1 MSLLEFIKQASLV
14 GKMSCTTKKMF
25 GEMMHDPNL
34 SDEEKRRIANEVF
47 MAGGYD
53 GLND

>member
-1 MSLLEFIKQASLV
+1 MSLMEYIKYMSSVNNLSCSTKSEF
-14 GKMSCTTKKMF
+14 GR
-25 GEMMHDPNL
+25 MMHDPNL
-34 SDEEKRRIANEVF
+34 SDEEKQRIANEVF

>member
-1 MSLLEFIKQASLV
+1 MSLMEYIKY
-14 GKMSCTTKKMF
+14 MSRANKLSCSTKKQF
-25 GEMMHDPNL
+25 GKMMHDLNL
-34 SDEEKRRIANEVF
+34 SDEDKKKIAEEVF

>member
-1 MSLLEFIKQASLV
+1 MSLMEYIKY
-14 GKMSCTTKKMF
+14 MSNVNNLSCSTKKQF
-25 GEMMHDPNL
+25 GKMMHDPNL
-34 SDEEKRRIANEVF
+34 SEEEKKNIAEGVF

>member
-1 MSLLEFIKQASLV
+1 MSLLEFIKHANLIS
-14 GKMSCTTKKMF
+14 KMSCTTKEMF
-25 GEMMHDPNL
+25 GKMMHDLNL
-34 SDEEKRRIANEVF
+34 SNEEKRRIANEVF

>member
-1 MSLLEFIKQASLV
+1 MSLLDFIKQASLIS
-14 GKMSCTTKKMF
+14 KMSCTTKKMF
-25 GEMMHDPNL
+25 GKMMHDPNL
-34 SDEEKRRIANEVF
+34 SDEEKRRVAHEII